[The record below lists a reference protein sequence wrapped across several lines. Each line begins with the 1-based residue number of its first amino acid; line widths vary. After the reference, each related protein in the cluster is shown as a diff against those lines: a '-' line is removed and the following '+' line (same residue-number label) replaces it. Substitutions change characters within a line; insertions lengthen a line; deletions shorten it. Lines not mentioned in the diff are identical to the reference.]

1 MKEQKGTLFVLTGPS
16 GVGKGTLLSRVLPA
30 LDSLFLS
37 ISATTRSP
45 RPDEQDGVHYYFLNR
60 GQFEEKVRNGE
71 FLEHAQFSGNYYG
84 TPSGPIDMHLARG
97 EDVVLEIE
105 VQGAMQI
112 REKRPDA
119 AMIFVAPPDF
129 PTLEARLRGRQTED
143 EAAIALRLQTARE
156 ELKQIPKFDYLVIND
171 DLTRAEEELKA
182 VFLAERS
189 RTNHRTFHM
198 S

>member
-16 GVGKGTLLSRVLPA
+16 GVGKGTLLSHVLPQ

-37 ISATTRSP
+37 VSATTREP
-45 RPDEQDGVHYYFLNR
+45 RPEEQDGVHYYFLSPE
-60 GQFEEKVRNGE
+60 QFRSRIEDGA

-84 TPSGPIDMHLARG
+84 TPSAPIDEHLSRG

-129 PTLEARLRGRQTED
+129 ATLEARLRGRQTEAED
-143 EAAIALRLQTARE
+143 AIALRLETAKHD
-156 ELKQIPKFDYLVIND
+156 LQQIPKFDYVVIND

-182 VFLAERS
+182 VFLAERA
-189 RTNHRTFHM
+189 RTMHRTFHI
-198 S
+198 

>member
-16 GVGKGTLLSRVLPA
+16 GVGKGTLLSHVLPQ

-37 ISATTRSP
+37 VSATTREP
-45 RPDEQDGVHYYFLNR
+45 RPEEQDGVHYYFLSPE
-60 GQFEEKVRNGE
+60 QFRSRIEDGA

-84 TPSGPIDMHLARG
+84 TPSAPIDAHLSRG

-129 PTLEARLRGRQTED
+129 ATLEARLRGRQTEAED
-143 EAAIALRLQTARE
+143 AIALRLETAKH
-156 ELKQIPKFDYLVIND
+156 ELQQIPKFD
-171 DLTRAEEELKA
+171 
-182 VFLAERS
+182 
-189 RTNHRTFHM
+189 
-198 S
+198 

>member
-16 GVGKGTLLSRVLPA
+16 GVGKGTLLSNVLPQ

-37 ISATTRSP
+37 VSATTREP
-45 RPDEQDGVHYYFLNR
+45 RPGERDGVHYYFLSQE
-60 GQFEEKVRNGE
+60 QFRSRIADGA

-84 TPSGPIDMHLARG
+84 TPSAPIDEHLSRG

-129 PTLEARLRGRQTED
+129 PTLEARLRGRQTEAED
-143 EAAIALRLQTARE
+143 AIALRLETAKH
-156 ELKQIPKFDYLVIND
+156 ELQQIPKFDYVVIND
-171 DLTRAEEELKA
+171 ELSRAEEELKA
-182 VFLAERS
+182 VFLAERA
-189 RTNHRTFHM
+189 RTLHRTFHI
-198 S
+198 

>member
-16 GVGKGTLLSRVLPA
+16 GVGKGTLLSGVLPQ

-37 ISATTRSP
+37 ISATTRPP
-45 RPDEQDGVHYYFLNR
+45 RPGEQDGVHYYFLSCE
-60 GQFEEKVRNGE
+60 QFEEKVRNDE

-84 TPSGPIDMHLARG
+84 TPSGPIDEHLSRG

-119 AMIFVAPPDF
+119 AMVFVAPPDF
-129 PTLEARLRGRQTED
+129 ETLEARLRGRQTEAED
-143 EAAIALRLQTARE
+143 AITLRLETAKN
-156 ELKQIPKFDYLVIND
+156 ELKQIPKFDYVVIND
-171 DLTRAEEELKA
+171 HLSRAEEELKA
-182 VFLAERS
+182 IFLAERA
-189 RTNHRTFHM
+189 RTKHRLFLI
-198 S
+198 